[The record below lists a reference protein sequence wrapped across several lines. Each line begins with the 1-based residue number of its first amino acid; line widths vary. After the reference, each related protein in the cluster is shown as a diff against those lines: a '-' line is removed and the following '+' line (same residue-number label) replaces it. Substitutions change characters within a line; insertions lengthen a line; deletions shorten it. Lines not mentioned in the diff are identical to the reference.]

1 MQPTQSPMER
11 LAAVAGPALA
21 AAGALTRPYVA
32 NILDTAAIARLAT
45 AAPTRWV
52 AGSVLLASGFALS
65 ALALGPISRA
75 ITSRA
80 SNRSGQ
86 LVVPAAVLGASA
98 MGYQFGASGIGVY
111 GTATSGGDVARY
123 LAHAARW
130 DTPVFVTAVA
140 IMGVA
145 WIAAAWAAAD
155 AGLVT
160 GRRAMVARIAAMVA
174 VAAFLI
180 PSTAGEYASV
190 AAIAVLL
197 HMLSTAHD
205 RDPAPAVR

>member
-1 MQPTQSPMER
+1 MQTTRTPRAR
-11 LAAVAGPALA
+11 LAAVAGPVLA
-21 AAGALTRPYVA
+21 AVGALTRPYVA
-32 NILDTAAIARLAT
+32 NILDTAAMAQLAT

-65 ALALGPISRA
+65 ALALGTVSRA
-75 ITSRA
+75 FVART

-86 LVVPAAVLGASA
+86 LIMPAAVLGASA

-111 GTATSGGDVARY
+111 GTATSGGDVAQY

-130 DTPVFVTAVA
+130 ETPVFVTAVA
-140 IMGVA
+140 ILGVA
-145 WIAAAWAAAD
+145 WITAAWAAAD

-160 GRRAMVARIAAMVA
+160 GRRAMVAKIAAVVA

-180 PSTAGEYASV
+180 PSTAGEYASI

-197 HMLSTAHD
+197 HMLSTARD
-205 RDPAPAVR
+205 RDPVPAAR